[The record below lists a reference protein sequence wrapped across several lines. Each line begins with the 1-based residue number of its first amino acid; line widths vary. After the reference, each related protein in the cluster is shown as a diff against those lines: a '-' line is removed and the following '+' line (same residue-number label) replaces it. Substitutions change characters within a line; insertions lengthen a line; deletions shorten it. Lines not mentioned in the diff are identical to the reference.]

1 MHQHVSQVGT
11 RCERARCKQQ
21 LKTKQHAVGRRRR
34 KKLKV
39 DNIVNTGDSCSIM
52 VKGLL
57 SITASA
63 NPNTPS
69 NTV

>member
-1 MHQHVSQVGT
+1 
-11 RCERARCKQQ
+11 
-21 LKTKQHAVGRRRR
+21 
-34 KKLKV
+34 
-39 DNIVNTGDSCSIM
+39 M

-69 NTV
+69 NTVWMSGSLVAANKQVAAVTIKRDAM